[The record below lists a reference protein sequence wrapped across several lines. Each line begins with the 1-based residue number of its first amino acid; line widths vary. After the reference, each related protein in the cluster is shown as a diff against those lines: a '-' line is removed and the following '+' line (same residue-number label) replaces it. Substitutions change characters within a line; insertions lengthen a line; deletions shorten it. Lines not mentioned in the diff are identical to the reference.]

1 MSKNRYYANPVY
13 HQDRLTFKIDPFEFV
28 TTTGVVQYG
37 GGTVSVTDNS
47 SGYVIVDK
55 TTGAAAYTTT
65 AGTANKLYL
74 VKVASS
80 GGSAGVITYFDN
92 APFDAD
98 GSGGSSGIGE
108 KPAVAVAY
116 AASITPDIDSYGTFN
131 VGTLTGTLTV
141 NNPTGTPTDRQPATF
156 RFVQN
161 ATGYAITWG
170 ANFAF
175 GTDITSGD
183 IPSTASAKFEV
194 AFRYHSGDSKWRC
207 IGLVR
212 GF

>member
-1 MSKNRYYANPVY
+1 MSRNRYYENPVY
-13 HQDRLTFKIDPFEFV
+13 FLDRLTFKVEPFEFA
-28 TTTGVVQYG
+28 TTTGVSQYAG
-37 GGTVSVTDNS
+37 GSVTITDNS
-47 SGYVIVDK
+47 NGYIIVDK
-55 TTGAAAYTTT
+55 TTLAGAYTTT
-65 AGTANKLYL
+65 AGTANKIYL
-74 VKVASS
+74 AKVASS
-80 GGSAGVITYFDN
+80 GGTSRVVTYFDN

-98 GSGGSSGIGE
+98 GGGSGLGE
-108 KPAVAVAY
+108 KPAVTVAY
-116 AASITPDIDSYGTFN
+116 AASITPDIDNYGTFN

-141 NNPTGTPTDRQPATF
+141 NNPTGTPTERQPMTF
-156 RFVQN
+156 RFVQDG
-161 ATGYAITWG
+161 TGYAISWG

-194 AFRYHSGDSKWRC
+194 SFRYHVGDSKWRC